1 VFPQEII
8 DEICKRLDGL
18 HPKTRWG
25 EVSLFYNPGEVF
37 PHGIYCCTIKNHDGD
52 HDRASNLDRAG
63 VFRLAMGLTPET
75 YLRLFGPRPAR
86 PARGG
91 VVEISCDFTRLNVL
105 MPHPIYAWMGW
116 AQLLNPSRERFESI
130 FPLIEEAHRA
140 AALKFMK
147 KSVNHPSRRIP

>member
-1 VFPQEII
+1 MHPQEII
-8 DEICKRLDGL
+8 HEICGRLEGL
-18 HPKTRWG
+18 VPRASWG
-25 EVSLFYNPGEVF
+25 ETALFYNPGGLL
-37 PHGIYCCTIKNHDGD
+37 PHGIYCCTIKNHDGEN
-52 HDRASNLDRAG
+52 DRASNLDRAG
-63 VFRLAMGLTPET
+63 VFRLAMGLTPKT

-91 VVEISCDFTRLNVL
+91 VVDIPCDFTRLNLL

-116 AQLLNPSRERFESI
+116 AQLLNPSREGFESI

-147 KSVNHPSRRIP
+147 KSATHSSRRIP